1 MAVAVQRFTL
11 EEYLKY
17 DDGEDGRYELVDGE
31 LIPMS
36 LGTGQHG
43 RAMSCAEKR
52 LRQEIDQEERP
63 WIAEK
68 GIIGVQS
75 PRGTRWDTVRIPDVV
90 VMLAEQWDG
99 MENREA
105 VILLNEP
112 PPLLVVEVV
121 SESTKRVDY
130 RSKLSEYAVL
140 DISEYW
146 IVDPLRERVTICVLV
161 DGLYDQVVFA
171 GEEAIASTVFPN
183 LTMTAAQI
191 LAGR

>member
-1 MAVAVQRFTL
+1 MAIAVQRFTL
-11 EEYLKY
+11 DEYLKY

-31 LIPMS
+31 LVPMS
-36 LGTGQHG
+36 LGTGKHG
-43 RAMSCAEKR
+43 GAMSYAER
-52 LRQEIDQEERP
+52 RFREEIEQEERP

-90 VMLAEQWDG
+90 VMLAEQWHG

-121 SESTKRVDY
+121 SEPTKRVDY
-130 RSKLSEYAVL
+130 RTKLPEYAVL

-146 IVDPLRERVTICVLV
+146 IVDPLLERLTICVLV
-161 DGLYDQVVFA
+161 DGLYDPVVFE
-171 GEEAIASTVFPN
+171 GEERVVSKVFPN
-183 LTMTAAQI
+183 LIVTAAEV